1 MSRTE
6 HLQTFWS
13 SFGLM
18 WDDWNSHLG
27 CGHKKGECSNGSHE
41 AGEGEGGQVRGH
53 LWIGEKADGFM
64 TYKSVSRDKG
74 HMYNF

>member
-27 CGHKKGECSNGSHE
+27 CGHKKGSVQMVHMR
-41 AGEGEGGQVRGH
+41 Q
-53 LWIGEKADGFM
+53 EKGKED
-64 TYKSVSRDKG
+64 R
-74 HMYNF
+74 